1 MSVKKI
7 IVYLIF
13 IAVSLACKKEIN
25 PNKVISQLPDI
36 HRSANDFKG
45 LNIDLTYK
53 NVPNSPLFYQSNAVR
68 VLDYIYKNR
77 KFDAT
82 SYEVSEGNISY
93 INWNKD
99 KEILFVNFG
108 SDQMCYVGY
117 YVFYG
122 ATLEKLTVMAQEKMS
137 LNNDSFLSFYEA
149 KLVREKDIKKEKEA
163 ITNFLN
169 TNSCKP

>member
-1 MSVKKI
+1 MKKI
-7 IVYLIF
+7 IVFLLLIAASF
-13 IAVSLACKKEIN
+13 ACKKEVS

-36 HRSANDFKG
+36 YGKANDFKG

-53 NVPNSPLFYQSNAVR
+53 NLSNSPLFYQSNAVR

-108 SDQMCYVGY
+108 SDQMCYAGY

-122 ATLEKLTVMAQEKMS
+122 ATLEKLTVIAQEKMS

-163 ITNFLN
+163 IANFLN